1 MHWERSPVP
10 GSTGSLAVKDM
21 ISSLI
26 EKLLAPWDRTMGWW
40 DLRIKA
46 CKRVCNDSFRC
57 LHHGVQLLLLFSKT
71 GLTLKSR
78 LAPNSWLDLL
88 LTGITSLHHSSASCP
103 ASAMIFTSN
112 RALVL
117 PLMHQAT
124 SSKTYYPKEGIGQ
137 YFSLNVP

>member
-46 CKRVCNDSFRC
+46 CKRVCKDSFRRS
-57 LHHGVQLLLLFSKT
+57 HHGVQLLLLFSKT
-71 GLTLKSR
+71 GLALKSR

-88 LTGITSLHHSSASCP
+88 LAGITSPHHPSASSPRSSQAIGLWLCLSCTRLPP
-103 ASAMIFTSN
+103 AKPT
-112 RALVL
+112 
-117 PLMHQAT
+117 T
-124 SSKTYYPKEGIGQ
+124 PKEGIGQ